1 MILCSFGF
9 AKIMSKAKI
18 KRNGAKIILMGAF
31 K

>member
-1 MILCSFGF
+1 VLLPSFGF

-18 KRNGAKIILMGAF
+18 KRNGSKIILMGAF

>member
-1 MILCSFGF
+1 VLLPSFGF

-18 KRNGAKIILMGAF
+18 KRKGAEIILMGPL